1 MPPWYP
7 FGLTLV
13 MDEFTSIVIHV
24 YRLFIL
30 RLHVLFVVVDT
41 LSWMIENWMENYFV
55 WQCITWLLRSI
66 TMFKIAGMAVF
77 CGMFQHSCW
86 MWGIVCRGI
95 VSTAWHCYGFRWCYV
110 IATIVSTIMSDFFP
124 LRGITNNV
132 GFALGVGETTRAV
145 YM

>member
-55 WQCITWLLRSI
+55 
-66 TMFKIAGMAVF
+66 
-77 CGMFQHSCW
+77 
-86 MWGIVCRGI
+86 
-95 VSTAWHCYGFRWCYV
+95 
-110 IATIVSTIMSDFFP
+110 
-124 LRGITNNV
+124 
-132 GFALGVGETTRAV
+132 
-145 YM
+145 